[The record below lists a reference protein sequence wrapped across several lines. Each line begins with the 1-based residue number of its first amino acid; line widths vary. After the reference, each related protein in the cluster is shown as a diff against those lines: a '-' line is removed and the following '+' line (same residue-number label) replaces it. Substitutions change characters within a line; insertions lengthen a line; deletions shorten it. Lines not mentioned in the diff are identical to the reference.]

1 MHQRGCGCSY
11 SGSFCFFLMDFFSC
25 LIFHCGVVALM
36 SQYREMMLL
45 FIVSCSVHHHRV
57 SGRRQVFALH
67 NKQWE
72 FVRLRDNSSLC
83 IQDQSQLDIT
93 SNSMSFCM
101 VVFNRKMRRC
111 FLIILV
117 FLQDMIL
124 CILQH
129 VFCYSSYSCS
139 YFFSWWIF
147 FPVSF
152 FCVALLLWCLNIERW
167 CCSFLFLVPFFI
179 IVLLLSYCYS
189 YIFMYRV
196 VWCFLLFSWYVIFF
210 LCFFFFYIYIYI
222 YIYIYQVAF
231 AAYSY
236 FYV

>member
-1 MHQRGCGCSY
+1 MIELFLYNCSPASY
-11 SGSFCFFLMDFFSC
+11 IFCRYDLNYNASTWLWLFLFRFFLFFLDGFFSC

-72 FVRLRDNSSLC
+72 FVRLRDNSSLW

-139 YFFSWWIF
+139 YFFLDGF
-147 FPVSF
+147 F
-152 FCVALLLWCLNIERW
+152 FCLIFLCGVVALM
-167 CCSFLFLVPFFI
+167 S
-179 IVLLLSYCYS
+179 
-189 YIFMYRV
+189 
-196 VWCFLLFSWYVIFF
+196 
-210 LCFFFFYIYIYI
+210 
-222 YIYIYQVAF
+222 
-231 AAYSY
+231 
-236 FYV
+236 

>member
-1 MHQRGCGCSY
+1 MILIIMHQRGCGCSY

-72 FVRLRDNSSLC
+72 FVRLRDNSSLW

-139 YFFSWWIF
+139 YFFLDGF
-147 FPVSF
+147 F
-152 FCVALLLWCLNIERW
+152 FCLIFLCGVVALM
-167 CCSFLFLVPFFI
+167 S
-179 IVLLLSYCYS
+179 
-189 YIFMYRV
+189 
-196 VWCFLLFSWYVIFF
+196 
-210 LCFFFFYIYIYI
+210 
-222 YIYIYQVAF
+222 
-231 AAYSY
+231 
-236 FYV
+236 